1 MQPWRWR
8 HRRGTLHGITGRP
21 AIMAVI
27 NLTPDSFS
35 DGGRFDS
42 FDAAVAQACLA
53 AEEGAEIIDLGAES
67 TRPGAPAVSEAEE
80 LERLLPVLRELRGQT
95 AALISVDTTKAA
107 VAAAA
112 AAEGADIINDISGGL
127 FDPKMLTVVRDTG
140 LGFVAMHTT
149 GRPAEMQQRAHYESV
164 TREVAQALCDRLQ
177 EAIDAGIPSDA
188 LLLDPGFGFGKLLQ
202 HNIDIFAAL
211 PELCR
216 LPRPLLVG
224 VSRKSMLRAIAGTEP
239 EPLEH
244 ATTTAHLLAA
254 LAGAAVLRT
263 HHVAAAVA
271 MRRTLLHLQPQAE

>member
-1 MQPWRWR
+1 
-8 HRRGTLHGITGRP
+8 
-21 AIMAVI
+21 MAVI

-42 FDAAVAQACLA
+42 FDAAVAQAAEA
-53 AEEGAEIIDLGAES
+53 AALGAEIIDLGAES
-67 TRPGAPAVSEAEE
+67 TRPGAPAVSEAAE
-80 LERLLPVLRELRGQT
+80 LERLLPVLRQLRGKT
-95 AALISVDTTKAA
+95 GALISIDTTKAA
-107 VAAAA
+107 VAEAA

-127 FDPKMLTVVRDTG
+127 FDPRILTVVRDTG

-164 TREVAQALCDRLQ
+164 TREVAQALCNRLQ
-177 EAIDAGIPSDA
+177 EAIEAGIPSDA
-188 LLLDPGFGFGKLLQ
+188 VMLDPGFGFGKLLH
-202 HNIDIFAAL
+202 HNIDLFAA
-211 PELCR
+211 LCR

-239 EPLEH
+239 EAEALEH
-244 ATTTAHLLAA
+244 ATTTAHLLAT

>member
-42 FDAAVAQACLA
+42 FDAAVAQACVA
-53 AEEGAEIIDLGAES
+53 AEQGAEIIDLGAES
-67 TRPGAPAVSEAEE
+67 TRPGAPVVSEAEE

-95 AALISVDTTKAA
+95 AALISIDTTKAA

-188 LLLDPGFGFGKLLQ
+188 VLLDPGFGFGKLLQ
-202 HNIDIFAAL
+202 HNIDLFQAL

-224 VSRKSMLRAIAGTEP
+224 VSRKSMLRAIAGAEP
-239 EPLEH
+239 EALEH
-244 ATTTAHLLAA
+244 ATTAAHLLAA

-263 HHVAAAVA
+263 HQVAAAVA
-271 MRRTLLHLQPQAE
+271 MRRTLLHLRPQAE

>member
-1 MQPWRWR
+1 MEPWRWR
-8 HRRGTLHGITGRP
+8 HRRGTLHGVAGRP

-42 FDAAVAQACLA
+42 VGAAVAQAAEA
-53 AEEGAEIIDLGAES
+53 AALGAEIIDLGAES

-80 LERLLPVLRELRGQT
+80 LERLLPVLRQLRRQT
-95 AALISVDTTKAA
+95 GALISIDTTKAA
-107 VAAAA
+107 VAEAA

-127 FDPKMLTVVRDTG
+127 FDPRILTVVRDTG

-164 TREVAQALCDRLQ
+164 TREVAQALRGRLQ
-177 EAIDAGIPSDA
+177 DASGAGIPSEA
-188 LLLDPGFGFGKLLQ
+188 IMLDPGFGFGKLLH
-202 HNIDIFAAL
+202 HNLELFSAL

-224 VSRKSMLRAIAGTEP
+224 VSRKSMLRAIAGIER
-239 EPLEH
+239 EALEH
-244 ATTTAHLLAA
+244 ATTTAHVLAT

-263 HHVAAAVA
+263 HHVAAAIG

>member
-42 FDAAVAQACLA
+42 VAGAVAEAVEA
-53 AEEGAEIIDLGAES
+53 AALGAEIIDLGAES
-67 TRPGAPAVSEAEE
+67 TRPGAPVVSEAEE
-80 LERLLPVLRELRGQT
+80 LERLLPVLRELRGRT
-95 AALISVDTTKAA
+95 PALISIDTTKAA
-107 VAAAA
+107 VAEAAA
-112 AAEGADIINDISGGL
+112 AAGADIINDISGGL
-127 FDPKMLTVVRDTG
+127 FEPRILAVVRDTG
-140 LGFVAMHTT
+140 LGFVAMPTT
-149 GRPAEMQQRAHYESV
+149 GRPAEMQQLARYDSV
-164 TREVAQALCDRLQ
+164 TAEVGQALRDRLLD
-177 EAIDAGIPSDA
+177 AIGAGIPGDA
-188 LLLDPGFGFGKLLQ
+188 VMLDPGFGFGKLLH
-202 HNIDIFAAL
+202 HNLELFSAL

-224 VSRKSMLRAIAGTEP
+224 VSRKSMLRAIAGIER
-239 EPLEH
+239 EGLEH
-244 ATTTAHLLAA
+244 ATTSAHVLAT

-271 MRRTLLHLQPQAE
+271 MRRALLHLQPQAE

>member
-42 FDAAVAQACLA
+42 VAGAVAEAVEA
-53 AEEGAEIIDLGAES
+53 AALGAEIIDLGAES
-67 TRPGAPAVSEAEE
+67 TRPGAPVVSEAEE
-80 LERLLPVLRELRGQT
+80 LERLLPVLRELRGRT
-95 AALISVDTTKAA
+95 PALISIDTTKAA
-107 VAAAA
+107 VAEAAA
-112 AAEGADIINDISGGL
+112 AAGADIINDISGGL
-127 FDPKMLTVVRDTG
+127 FEPRILAVVRDTG

-149 GRPAEMQQRAHYESV
+149 GRPAEMQQLARYDSV
-164 TREVAQALCDRLQ
+164 TAEVGQALRDRLLD
-177 EAIDAGIPSDA
+177 AIGAGIPGDA
-188 LLLDPGFGFGKLLQ
+188 VMLDPGFGFGKLLH
-202 HNIDIFAAL
+202 HNLELFSAL

-224 VSRKSMLRAIAGTEP
+224 VSRKSMLRAIAGIER
-239 EPLEH
+239 EGLEH
-244 ATTTAHLLAA
+244 ATTSAHVLAT

-271 MRRTLLHLQPQAE
+271 MRRALLHLQPQAE

>member
-1 MQPWRWR
+1 MRPWRWR
-8 HRRGTLHGITGRP
+8 HRTGTLHGITGRP

-35 DGGRFDS
+35 DGGRFGS
-42 FDAAVAQACLA
+42 IDAAVAQAAEA
-53 AEEGAEIIDLGAES
+53 AALGAEIIDLGAES

-80 LERLLPVLRELRGQT
+80 LERLLPVLRALRGQT
-95 AALISVDTTKAA
+95 GALISIDTTKAA
-107 VAAAA
+107 VAEAA

-127 FDPKMLTVVRDTG
+127 FDPKMLTVVRDARV
-140 LGFVAMHTT
+140 GFVAMHTT
-149 GRPAEMQQRAHYESV
+149 GRPSEMQQRAHYESV

-177 EAIDAGIPSDA
+177 EAINAGIPSDA
-188 LLLDPGFGFGKLLQ
+188 VMLDPGFGFGKLLH
-202 HNIDIFAAL
+202 HNLDLFSAL

-224 VSRKSMLRAIAGTEP
+224 VSRKSMLRAIAGIER
-239 EPLEH
+239 EGLEH
-244 ATTTAHLLAA
+244 ATTTAHLLAT

-271 MRRTLLHLQPQAE
+271 MRCTLLHLQPQAE

>member
-1 MQPWRWR
+1 
-8 HRRGTLHGITGRP
+8 
-21 AIMAVI
+21 MAVI

-42 FDAAVAQACLA
+42 FDAAVAQACEA
-53 AEEGAEIIDLGAES
+53 AEQGAEIIDLGAES

-80 LERLLPVLRELRGQT
+80 LERLLPVLRELRGRT
-95 AALISVDTTKAA
+95 AALLSIDTTKAA

-188 LLLDPGFGFGKLLQ
+188 VLLDPGFGFGKLLQ
-202 HNIDIFAAL
+202 HNIDLFQAL

-224 VSRKSMLRAIAGTEP
+224 VSRKSMLRAIAGTER

>member
-35 DGGRFDS
+35 DGGRFGS
-42 FDAAVAQACLA
+42 VGAAVGQACEA
-53 AEEGAEIIDLGAES
+53 AEHGAEIIDLGAES
-67 TRPGAPAVSEAEE
+67 TRPGAPVVSEAEE
-80 LERLLPVLRELRGQT
+80 LDRLLPVLRELRGQT
-95 AALISVDTTKAA
+95 AALLSIDTTKAA

-112 AAEGADIINDISGGL
+112 AAEGADIINDISGGR

-188 LLLDPGFGFGKLLQ
+188 VLLDPGFGFGKLLH
-202 HNIDIFAAL
+202 HNIDLFGAL

-224 VSRKSMLRAIAGTEP
+224 VSRKSMLRAIAGAEP
-239 EPLEH
+239 EALEH

-263 HHVAAAVA
+263 HHFAAAVA
-271 MRRTLLHLQPQAE
+271 MRRTLLHLRPQAE

>member
-1 MQPWRWR
+1 
-8 HRRGTLHGITGRP
+8 
-21 AIMAVI
+21 MAVI

-42 FDAAVAQACLA
+42 VGAAVAQAAEA
-53 AEEGAEIIDLGAES
+53 AALGAEIIDLGAES
-67 TRPGAPAVSEAEE
+67 TRPGALAVSEAEE
-80 LERLLPVLRELRGQT
+80 LARLLPVLRQLRSQT
-95 AALISVDTTKAA
+95 GALISIDTTKAA
-107 VAAAA
+107 VAEAAA
-112 AAEGADIINDISGGL
+112 DEGADIINDISGGL
-127 FDPKMLTVVRDTG
+127 FDPKMLQVVRETG

-149 GRPAEMQQRAHYESV
+149 GRPAEMQQRAQYESV
-164 TREVAQALCDRLQ
+164 TREVAQALRDRLQ
-177 EAIDAGIPSDA
+177 EAVAAAIPSDA
-188 LLLDPGFGFGKLLQ
+188 VLLDPGYGFG
-202 HNIDIFAAL
+202 AL

-224 VSRKSMLRAIAGTEP
+224 VSRKSMLRAIAGAEP
-239 EPLEH
+239 EGLEH

>member
-1 MQPWRWR
+1 MEPWRWR

-42 FDAAVAQACLA
+42 FDAAVAQACVA

-95 AALISVDTTKAA
+95 AALISIDTTKAA

-127 FDPKMLTVVRDTG
+127 FDPKMLKVVRDTG

-177 EAIDAGIPSDA
+177 EAIDAGISSDA
-188 LLLDPGFGFGKLLQ
+188 VLLDPGFGFGKLLH
-202 HNIDIFAAL
+202 HNIDLFQAL

-271 MRRTLLHLQPQAE
+271 MRCTLLHLQPQAE